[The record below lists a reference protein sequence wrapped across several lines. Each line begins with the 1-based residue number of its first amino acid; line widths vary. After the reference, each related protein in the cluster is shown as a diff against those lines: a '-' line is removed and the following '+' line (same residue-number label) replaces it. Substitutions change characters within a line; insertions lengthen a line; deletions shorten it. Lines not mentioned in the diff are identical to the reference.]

1 MMAYLFIIDPIES
14 LNKIKD
20 SSLLLMKEC
29 LRRNI
34 EVHFSEI
41 NQFSIYEGN
50 VNIHSQKIISLE
62 KGMKYQDT
70 KVNLSSFF
78 KKIFI
83 RKDPPFDED
92 YLNLTYLLDHAVQQ
106 GTDVINNPSSIRNHN
121 EKLSILNF
129 QEIIPPT
136 IVTSTASDVVN
147 FLKLH
152 EKIVL
157 KPINGMAGNGIF
169 VIDELDKNINSILE
183 TSTVNDT
190 KVMMAQKYIPDITEG
205 DKRIII
211 IKGEPLPFCL
221 ARIPDGKDFRANLA
235 KGGTGIAKKLT
246 ADDIKIVNV
255 IKKYLVKSKLDF
267 VGIDVIGKYL
277 TEINVTSPTCLVE
290 IENQT
295 NFNSAKFIIN
305 AL

>member
-1 MMAYLFIIDPIES
+1 MAYLFIIDPIES

-41 NQFSIYEGN
+41 NQFSIDEGK
-50 VNIHSQKIISLE
+50 VNIHSQKILSLE
-62 KGMKYQDT
+62 KGIKYQDT
-70 KVNLSSFF
+70 ELNLSSFF

-83 RKDPPFDED
+83 RKDPPFDDD
-92 YLNLTYLLDHAVQQ
+92 YLNLTYLLDHAVQE
-106 GTDVINNPSSIRNHN
+106 GTDVINHPSSIRNHN

-136 IVTSTASDVVN
+136 IVTSNASDVVN
-147 FLKLH
+147 FLKIH

-183 TSTVNDT
+183 TSTVNNT

-295 NFNSAKFIIN
+295 NLNGAEFIID

>member
-29 LRRNI
+29 LRRDI

-62 KGMKYQDT
+62 KGIKYQDT
-70 KVNLSSFF
+70 ELNLSSFF

-83 RKDPPFDED
+83 RKDPPFNDD
-92 YLNLTYLLDHAVQQ
+92 YLNLTYLLDHAVKKR
-106 GTDVINNPSSIRNHN
+106 TDVINNPSSIRNHN

-136 IVTSTASDVVN
+136 IVTSNATDVIN

-235 KGGTGIAKKLT
+235 KGGTGITKKLT

-295 NFNSAKFIIN
+295 NFNSAEFIID

>member
-14 LNKIKD
+14 LNKTKD
-20 SSLLLMKEC
+20 SSLLLIKEC

-83 RKDPPFDED
+83 RKDPPFDDD
-92 YLNLTYLLDHAVQQ
+92 YLNLTYLLDHAVQE

-147 FLKLH
+147 FLKIH
-152 EKIVL
+152 KKIVL

-190 KVMMAQKYIPDITEG
+190 KVMMAQKYIPDIVEG

-235 KGGTGIAKKLT
+235 KGGTGITKKLT

-295 NFNSAKFIIN
+295 NFNSAEFIIN

>member
-1 MMAYLFIIDPIES
+1 MAYLFIIDPIES

-41 NQFSIYEGN
+41 NQFSIYEGK
-50 VNIHSQKIISLE
+50 VNIYSQKILSLE
-62 KGMKYQDT
+62 KGIKYQDT
-70 KVNLSSFF
+70 ELNLSSFF

-83 RKDPPFDED
+83 RKDPPFDDD
-92 YLNLTYLLDHAVQQ
+92 YLNLTYLLDHAVQE

-136 IVTSTASDVVN
+136 IVTSNASDVVN
-147 FLKLH
+147 FLKIH

-190 KVMMAQKYIPDITEG
+190 KVMMAQKYIPDIIEG

-295 NFNSAKFIIN
+295 NFNGAEFIIDT
-305 AL
+305 L

>member
-1 MMAYLFIIDPIES
+1 MAYLFIIDPIES

-41 NQFSIYEGN
+41 NQFSIDEGK

-62 KGMKYQDT
+62 KGIKYQDT
-70 KVNLSSFF
+70 ELNLSSFF

-83 RKDPPFDED
+83 RKDPPFDDD
-92 YLNLTYLLDHAVQQ
+92 YLNLTYLLDHAVQE

-147 FLKLH
+147 FLKIH

-190 KVMMAQKYIPDITEG
+190 KVMMAQKYIPDIIEG

-295 NFNSAKFIIN
+295 NFNGAEFIIDT
-305 AL
+305 L

>member
-1 MMAYLFIIDPIES
+1 MAYLFIIDPIES

-41 NQFSIYEGN
+41 NQFSIDEGK
-50 VNIHSQKIISLE
+50 VNIHSHKIISLE
-62 KGMKYQDT
+62 KGIKYQDT
-70 KVNLSSFF
+70 EMNLSSFF

-83 RKDPPFDED
+83 RKDPPFDDD
-92 YLNLTYLLDHAVQQ
+92 YLNLTYLLDHAVKE

-136 IVTSTASDVVN
+136 IVTSNASDVVN
-147 FLKLH
+147 FLKIH

-295 NFNSAKFIIN
+295 NFNGAEFIIS

>member
-1 MMAYLFIIDPIES
+1 MAYLFIIDPIES

-41 NQFSIYEGN
+41 NQFSIDEGK
-50 VNIHSQKIISLE
+50 VNIHSHKIISLE
-62 KGMKYQDT
+62 KGIKYQDT
-70 KVNLSSFF
+70 EMNLSSFF

-83 RKDPPFDED
+83 RKDPPFDDD
-92 YLNLTYLLDHAVQQ
+92 YLNLTYLLDHAVQE

-136 IVTSTASDVVN
+136 IVTSNASDVVN
-147 FLKLH
+147 FLKIH

-169 VIDELDKNINSILE
+169 VMDELDKNINSILE
-183 TSTVNDT
+183 TTTINDT
-190 KVMMAQKYIPDITEG
+190 KVMMAQKYIPDIIEG

-295 NFNSAKFIIN
+295 NFNGAEFIIDT
-305 AL
+305 L

>member
-1 MMAYLFIIDPIES
+1 MAYLFIIDPIES

-41 NQFSIYEGN
+41 NQFSIDEGK

-62 KGMKYQDT
+62 KGIKYQDT
-70 KVNLSSFF
+70 EMNLSSFF

-83 RKDPPFDED
+83 RKDPPFDDD
-92 YLNLTYLLDHAVQQ
+92 YLNLTYLLDHAVQE

-129 QEIIPPT
+129 QEITPPT
-136 IVTSTASDVVN
+136 IVTSNASDVVN
-147 FLKLH
+147 FLKIH

-190 KVMMAQKYIPDITEG
+190 KVMMAKKYIPDITEG

-277 TEINVTSPTCLVE
+277 TEINVTSPTCLVG

-295 NFNSAKFIIN
+295 NFNGAEFIIDT
-305 AL
+305 L

>member
-1 MMAYLFIIDPIES
+1 MAYLFIIDPIES
-14 LNKIKD
+14 LNKTKD
-20 SSLLLMKEC
+20 SSLLLIKEC

-41 NQFSIYEGN
+41 NQFSIDEGN
-50 VNIHSQKIISLE
+50 VNIHSQKILSLE
-62 KGMKYQDT
+62 KGIKHQDT
-70 KVNLSSFF
+70 ELNLSSFF

-83 RKDPPFDED
+83 RKDPPFDDD
-92 YLNLTYLLDHAVQQ
+92 YLNLTYLLDHAVQE

-136 IVTSTASDVVN
+136 IVTSTASNVVN
-147 FLKLH
+147 FLKIH
-152 EKIVL
+152 KKIVL
-157 KPINGMAGNGIF
+157 KPVNGMAGNGIF

-190 KVMMAQKYIPDITEG
+190 KVMMAQKYIPDIVEG

-235 KGGTGIAKKLT
+235 KGGRGVAKKLT

-295 NFNSAKFIIN
+295 NFNSAEFIIN

>member
-1 MMAYLFIIDPIES
+1 MAYLFIIDPIES

-20 SSLLLMKEC
+20 SSILLMKEC

-50 VNIHSQKIISLE
+50 VNIHSQKILSLE
-62 KGMKYQDT
+62 EGIKYQDT
-70 KVNLSSFF
+70 ELNLSSFF

-83 RKDPPFDED
+83 RKDPPFDDD
-92 YLNLTYLLDHAVQQ
+92 YLNLTYLLDHAVQE

-136 IVTSTASDVVN
+136 IVTSNASDVVN
-147 FLKLH
+147 FLKIH

-295 NFNSAKFIIN
+295 NFNSAEFIIN

>member
-1 MMAYLFIIDPIES
+1 MAYLFIIDPIES
-14 LNKIKD
+14 LNKTKD
-20 SSLLLMKEC
+20 SSLLLIKEC

-41 NQFSIYEGN
+41 NQFSIDEGN
-50 VNIHSQKIISLE
+50 VNIHSQKILSLE
-62 KGMKYQDT
+62 KGIKHQDT
-70 KVNLSSFF
+70 ELNLSSFF

-83 RKDPPFDED
+83 RKDPPFDDD
-92 YLNLTYLLDHAVQQ
+92 YLNLTYLLDHAVQE

-147 FLKLH
+147 FLKIH
-152 EKIVL
+152 KKIVL

-295 NFNSAKFIIN
+295 NFNGAEFIID

>member
-1 MMAYLFIIDPIES
+1 MIAYLFIIDPIDS
-14 LNKIKD
+14 LNSIKD

-41 NQFSIYEGN
+41 NQFSIDEGN

-62 KGMKYQDT
+62 KVIKYQDT
-70 KVNLSSFF
+70 VLNLSSFF

-83 RKDPPFDED
+83 RKDPPFDDD
-92 YLNLTYLLDHAVQQ
+92 YLNLTYLLDHAVKE

-136 IVTSTASDVVN
+136 IVTSTTSEVIN
-147 FLKLH
+147 FLKIH

-169 VIDELDKNINSILE
+169 MIDESDKNINSILE
-183 TSTVNDT
+183 TITVNDT
-190 KVMMAQKYIPDITEG
+190 KVMMAQKYIPDITKG

-221 ARIPDGKDFRANLA
+221 ARIPDEKDFRANLA

-246 ADDIKIVNV
+246 ADDINIVNV

-295 NFNSAKFIIN
+295 NFNSTEFIID

>member
-1 MMAYLFIIDPIES
+1 MAYLFIIDPIES

-41 NQFSIYEGN
+41 NQFSIDEGK

-62 KGMKYQDT
+62 KGIKYQDT
-70 KVNLSSFF
+70 ELNLSSFF

-83 RKDPPFDED
+83 RKDPPFDDD
-92 YLNLTYLLDHAVQQ
+92 YLNLTYLLDHAVQE

-136 IVTSTASDVVN
+136 IVTSNASDVVN
-147 FLKLH
+147 FLKIH

-190 KVMMAQKYIPDITEG
+190 KVMMAQKYIPDIIEG

-246 ADDIKIVNV
+246 ANDMNIVNE

-295 NFNSAKFIIN
+295 NFNGAEFIIDT
-305 AL
+305 L

>member
-14 LNKIKD
+14 LDKAKD

-29 LRRNI
+29 LRRDI

-62 KGMKYQDT
+62 KGIKYQDT
-70 KVNLSSFF
+70 ELNLSSFF

-83 RKDPPFDED
+83 RKDPPFNDD
-92 YLNLTYLLDHAVQQ
+92 YLNLTYLLDHAVKER
-106 GTDVINNPSSIRNHN
+106 TDVINNPSSIRNHN

-136 IVTSTASDVVN
+136 IVTSNASDVIN

-190 KVMMAQKYIPDITEG
+190 KVMMAQKYIPDVTEG

-246 ADDIKIVNV
+246 AHDIKIVNV

-295 NFNSAKFIIN
+295 NFNSAEFIID

>member
-1 MMAYLFIIDPIES
+1 MAYLFIIDPIES

-41 NQFSIYEGN
+41 NQFSIDEGK

-62 KGMKYQDT
+62 KGIKYQDT
-70 KVNLSSFF
+70 EMNLSSFF

-83 RKDPPFDED
+83 RKDPPFDDD
-92 YLNLTYLLDHAVQQ
+92 YLNLTYLLDHAVQE

-136 IVTSTASDVVN
+136 IVTSNASDVVN
-147 FLKLH
+147 FLKIH

-295 NFNSAKFIIN
+295 NLNGAEFIIDT
-305 AL
+305 L

>member
-1 MMAYLFIIDPIES
+1 MAYLFIIDPIES

-62 KGMKYQDT
+62 KGIKYQDT
-70 KVNLSSFF
+70 ELNLSSFF

-83 RKDPPFDED
+83 RKDPPFDDD
-92 YLNLTYLLDHAVQQ
+92 YLNLTYLLDHAVKE

-169 VIDELDKNINSILE
+169 VIDESDKNINSILE
-183 TSTVNDT
+183 TITVNNT

-246 ADDIKIVNV
+246 ADDINIVNV

-295 NFNSAKFIIN
+295 NFNSAEFIID

>member
-62 KGMKYQDT
+62 EGIKYQDT
-70 KVNLSSFF
+70 ELNLSSFF

-246 ADDIKIVNV
+246 ADDINIVNV

>member
-1 MMAYLFIIDPIES
+1 MAYLFIIDPIES
-14 LNKIKD
+14 LNKTKD

-50 VNIHSQKIISLE
+50 VNIHSQKILSLE
-62 KGMKYQDT
+62 KGIKYQDT
-70 KVNLSSFF
+70 ELNLSSFF

-83 RKDPPFDED
+83 RKDPPFDDD
-92 YLNLTYLLDHAVQQ
+92 YLNLTYLLDQAVKE

-190 KVMMAQKYIPDITEG
+190 KVMMAQKYIPDIIEG

-295 NFNSAKFIIN
+295 NFNGAEFIIDT
-305 AL
+305 L

>member
-29 LRRNI
+29 LRRDI

-62 KGMKYQDT
+62 KGIKYQDT
-70 KVNLSSFF
+70 ELNLSSFF

-83 RKDPPFDED
+83 RKDPPFNDD
-92 YLNLTYLLDHAVQQ
+92 YLNLTYLLDHAVKER
-106 GTDVINNPSSIRNHN
+106 TDVINNPSSIRNHN

-136 IVTSTASDVVN
+136 IVTSNATDVIN

-295 NFNSAKFIIN
+295 NFNSAEFIID

>member
-1 MMAYLFIIDPIES
+1 MAYLFIIDPIES

-41 NQFSIYEGN
+41 NQFSIDEGK
-50 VNIHSQKIISLE
+50 VNIHSHKIISLE
-62 KGMKYQDT
+62 KGIKYQDT
-70 KVNLSSFF
+70 EMNLSSFF

-83 RKDPPFDED
+83 RKDPPFDDD
-92 YLNLTYLLDHAVQQ
+92 YLNLTYLLDHAVQE

-136 IVTSTASDVVN
+136 IVTSNASDVVN
-147 FLKLH
+147 FLKIH

-183 TSTVNDT
+183 TTTVNDT

-221 ARIPDGKDFRANLA
+221 ARIPGGKDFRANLA

-295 NFNSAKFIIN
+295 NFNGAEFIIDT
-305 AL
+305 L

>member
-29 LRRNI
+29 LRRDI

-62 KGMKYQDT
+62 KGIKYQDT
-70 KVNLSSFF
+70 ELNLSSFF

-83 RKDPPFDED
+83 RKDPPFNDD
-92 YLNLTYLLDHAVQQ
+92 YLNLTYLLDHAVKER
-106 GTDVINNPSSIRNHN
+106 TDVINNPSSIRNHN

-136 IVTSTASDVVN
+136 IVTSNATDVIN

-235 KGGTGIAKKLT
+235 KGGTGITKKLT

-295 NFNSAKFIIN
+295 NFNSAEFIID

>member
-41 NQFSIYEGN
+41 NQFSIDEGK

-62 KGMKYQDT
+62 KGIKYQDT
-70 KVNLSSFF
+70 ELNLSSFF

-83 RKDPPFDED
+83 RKDPPFDDD
-92 YLNLTYLLDHAVQQ
+92 YLNLTYLLDHAVKE

-136 IVTSTASDVVN
+136 IVTSNASDVVN
-147 FLKLH
+147 FLKIH

-295 NFNSAKFIIN
+295 NFNGAEFIIDT
-305 AL
+305 L

>member
-1 MMAYLFIIDPIES
+1 MAYLFIIDPIES

-41 NQFSIYEGN
+41 NQFSIYEGK
-50 VNIHSQKIISLE
+50 VNIYSQKIISLE
-62 KGMKYQDT
+62 KGIKYQDT
-70 KVNLSSFF
+70 ELNLSSFF

-83 RKDPPFDED
+83 RKDPPFDDD
-92 YLNLTYLLDHAVQQ
+92 YLNLTYLLDHAVQE
-106 GTDVINNPSSIRNHN
+106 GTEVINNPSSIRNHN

-136 IVTSTASDVVN
+136 IVTSSASDVVK

-235 KGGTGIAKKLT
+235 KGGAGIAKKLT

-295 NFNSAKFIIN
+295 NFNSAEFIIG

>member
-1 MMAYLFIIDPIES
+1 MAYLFIIDPIES

-62 KGMKYQDT
+62 KGIKYQDT
-70 KVNLSSFF
+70 ELNLSSFF

-83 RKDPPFDED
+83 RKDPPFNDD
-92 YLNLTYLLDHAVQQ
+92 YLNLTYLLDHAVKER
-106 GTDVINNPSSIRNHN
+106 TDVINNPSSIRNHN

-136 IVTSTASDVVN
+136 IVTSNATDVIN

-295 NFNSAKFIIN
+295 NFNSAEFIID

>member
-1 MMAYLFIIDPIES
+1 MAYLFIIDPIES

-50 VNIHSQKIISLE
+50 VNIHSQKILSLE
-62 KGMKYQDT
+62 KGIKYQDT
-70 KVNLSSFF
+70 EMNLSSFF

-83 RKDPPFDED
+83 RKDPPFDDD
-92 YLNLTYLLDHAVQQ
+92 YLNLTYLLDHAVQE
-106 GTDVINNPSSIRNHN
+106 GTNVINNPSSIRNHN

-147 FLKLH
+147 FLKIH

-295 NFNSAKFIIN
+295 NFNGAEFIIDT
-305 AL
+305 L

>member
-1 MMAYLFIIDPIES
+1 
-14 LNKIKD
+14 
-20 SSLLLMKEC
+20 MKEC

-41 NQFSIYEGN
+41 NQFSIDEGK
-50 VNIHSQKIISLE
+50 VNIHSHKIISLE
-62 KGMKYQDT
+62 KGIKYQDT
-70 KVNLSSFF
+70 EMNLSSFF

-83 RKDPPFDED
+83 RKDPPFDDD
-92 YLNLTYLLDHAVQQ
+92 YLNLTYLLDHAVKE

-136 IVTSTASDVVN
+136 IVTSNASDVVN
-147 FLKLH
+147 FLKIH

-190 KVMMAQKYIPDITEG
+190 KVMMAQKYIPDIIEG

-295 NFNSAKFIIN
+295 NFNGAEFIIDT
-305 AL
+305 L

>member
-1 MMAYLFIIDPIES
+1 MAYLFIIDPIES

-41 NQFSIYEGN
+41 NQFSIDEGK

-62 KGMKYQDT
+62 KGIKYQDT
-70 KVNLSSFF
+70 ELNLSSFF

-83 RKDPPFDED
+83 RKDPPFDDD
-92 YLNLTYLLDHAVQQ
+92 YLNLTYLLDHAVQE

-136 IVTSTASDVVN
+136 IVTSNASDVVN
-147 FLKLH
+147 FLKIH

-221 ARIPDGKDFRANLA
+221 ARIPGGKDFRANLA

-295 NFNSAKFIIN
+295 NFNGAEFIIDT
-305 AL
+305 L

>member
-1 MMAYLFIIDPIES
+1 MAYLFIIDPIES

-41 NQFSIYEGN
+41 NQFSIDEGN

-62 KGMKYQDT
+62 EGIKYQDT
-70 KVNLSSFF
+70 ELNLSSFF

-83 RKDPPFDED
+83 RKDPPFDDD
-92 YLNLTYLLDHAVQQ
+92 YLNLTYLLDHAVQE

-136 IVTSTASDVVN
+136 IVTSNASDVVN
-147 FLKLH
+147 FLKIH

-295 NFNSAKFIIN
+295 NFNGAEFIIDT
-305 AL
+305 L

>member
-14 LNKIKD
+14 LDKAKD

-29 LRRNI
+29 LRRDI

-62 KGMKYQDT
+62 KGIKYQDT
-70 KVNLSSFF
+70 ELNLSSFF

-83 RKDPPFDED
+83 IKDPPFNDD
-92 YLNLTYLLDHAVQQ
+92 YLNLTYLLDHAVKES
-106 GTDVINNPSSIRNHN
+106 TDVINNPSSIRNHN

-136 IVTSTASDVVN
+136 IVTSNASDVIN

-277 TEINVTSPTCLVE
+277 TEINVISPTCLVE

-295 NFNSAKFIIN
+295 YFNSAEFIID

>member
-1 MMAYLFIIDPIES
+1 MAYLFIIDPIES

-41 NQFSIYEGN
+41 NQFSIYEGK
-50 VNIHSQKIISLE
+50 VNIYSQKILSLE
-62 KGMKYQDT
+62 KGIKYQDT
-70 KVNLSSFF
+70 ELNLSSFF

-83 RKDPPFDED
+83 RKDPPFDDD
-92 YLNLTYLLDHAVQQ
+92 YLNLTYLLDHAVKE

-147 FLKLH
+147 FLKIH

-235 KGGTGIAKKLT
+235 KGGRGIAKKLT

-295 NFNSAKFIIN
+295 NFNGAEFIID

>member
-1 MMAYLFIIDPIES
+1 MAYLFIIDPIES

-41 NQFSIYEGN
+41 NQFSIDEGK
-50 VNIHSQKIISLE
+50 VNIHSHKIISLE
-62 KGMKYQDT
+62 KGIKYQDT
-70 KVNLSSFF
+70 EMNLSSFF

-83 RKDPPFDED
+83 RKDPPFDDD
-92 YLNLTYLLDHAVQQ
+92 YLNLTYLLDHAVKE

-136 IVTSTASDVVN
+136 IVTSNASDVVN
-147 FLKLH
+147 FLKIH

-221 ARIPDGKDFRANLA
+221 ARIPGGKDFRANLA

-295 NFNSAKFIIN
+295 NFNGAEFIIDT
-305 AL
+305 L

>member
-50 VNIHSQKIISLE
+50 VNIHSQKILSLE
-62 KGMKYQDT
+62 KGIKYQDT
-70 KVNLSSFF
+70 KLNLSSFF

-83 RKDPPFDED
+83 RKDPPFVDD
-92 YLNLTYLLDHAVQQ
+92 YLNLTYLLDYAVKE

-136 IVTSTASDVVN
+136 IVTSTSSDVVN

-169 VIDELDKNINSILE
+169 VIDESDKNINSILE
-183 TSTVNDT
+183 TITVNNT

-235 KGGTGIAKKLT
+235 KGGTGIAKKIT
-246 ADDIKIVNV
+246 PDDINIVNV

-295 NFNSAKFIIN
+295 NFNSAEFIID

>member
-1 MMAYLFIIDPIES
+1 MAYLFIIDPIES

-41 NQFSIYEGN
+41 NQFSIDEGN

-62 KGMKYQDT
+62 KGIKYQDT
-70 KVNLSSFF
+70 ELNLSSFF

-83 RKDPPFDED
+83 RKDPPFDDD
-92 YLNLTYLLDHAVQQ
+92 YLNLTYLLDHAVKE

-147 FLKLH
+147 FLKIH

-295 NFNSAKFIIN
+295 NFNSAEFIID

>member
-50 VNIHSQKIISLE
+50 VNIHSQKILSLE
-62 KGMKYQDT
+62 KGIKYQDT
-70 KVNLSSFF
+70 EMNLSSFF

-83 RKDPPFDED
+83 RKDPPFDDD
-92 YLNLTYLLDHAVQQ
+92 YLNLTYLLDHAVQE
-106 GTDVINNPSSIRNHN
+106 GTNVINNPSSIRNHN

-147 FLKLH
+147 FLKTH
-152 EKIVL
+152 EKVVL

-169 VIDELDKNINSILE
+169 VIDESDKNINSILE
-183 TSTVNDT
+183 TITINDT

-221 ARIPDGKDFRANLA
+221 ARISDGKDFRANLA

-246 ADDIKIVNV
+246 ADDINIVNV
-255 IKKYLVKSKLDF
+255 VKKYLVKSKLDF

-295 NFNSAKFIIN
+295 NFNSAEFIID

>member
-1 MMAYLFIIDPIES
+1 MAYLFIIDPIES

-41 NQFSIYEGN
+41 NQFSIYEGK
-50 VNIHSQKIISLE
+50 VNIHSQKILSLE
-62 KGMKYQDT
+62 EGIKYQDT
-70 KVNLSSFF
+70 ELNLSSFF

-83 RKDPPFDED
+83 RKDPPFDDD
-92 YLNLTYLLDHAVQQ
+92 YLNLTYLLDHAVKD
-106 GTDVINNPSSIRNHN
+106 GIDVINHPSSIRNHN

-136 IVTSTASDVVN
+136 IVTSNANDVVN
-147 FLKLH
+147 FLKIH

-169 VIDELDKNINSILE
+169 VIDESDKNINSILE
-183 TSTVNDT
+183 TITVNDT
-190 KVMMAQKYIPDITEG
+190 KVMMAQKYIPNITEG

-246 ADDIKIVNV
+246 ADDINIVNV
-255 IKKYLVKSKLDF
+255 IKKYLVKSNLDF

-295 NFNSAKFIIN
+295 NFNSAEFIID

>member
-1 MMAYLFIIDPIES
+1 MAYLFIIDPIES

-41 NQFSIYEGN
+41 NQFSIDEGK

-62 KGMKYQDT
+62 KGIKYQDT
-70 KVNLSSFF
+70 EMNLSSFF

-83 RKDPPFDED
+83 RKDPPFDDD
-92 YLNLTYLLDHAVQQ
+92 YLNLTYLLDHAVQE

-136 IVTSTASDVVN
+136 IVTSNASDVVN
-147 FLKLH
+147 FLKIH

-211 IKGEPLPFCL
+211 LKGEPLPFCL

-295 NFNSAKFIIN
+295 NFNGAEFIIDT
-305 AL
+305 L

>member
-1 MMAYLFIIDPIES
+1 MAYLFIIDPIES

-41 NQFSIYEGN
+41 NQFSIDEGK
-50 VNIHSQKIISLE
+50 VNIHSQKILSLE
-62 KGMKYQDT
+62 KGIKYQDT
-70 KVNLSSFF
+70 ELNLSSFF

-83 RKDPPFDED
+83 RKDPPFDDD
-92 YLNLTYLLDHAVQQ
+92 YLNLTYLLDHAVQE

-147 FLKLH
+147 FLKIH
-152 EKIVL
+152 KKIVL
-157 KPINGMAGNGIF
+157 KPVNGMAGNGIF

-295 NFNSAKFIIN
+295 NFNSAEFIIDT
-305 AL
+305 L

>member
-1 MMAYLFIIDPIES
+1 MAYLFIIDPIES

-41 NQFSIYEGN
+41 NQFSIDEGK

-62 KGMKYQDT
+62 KGIKYQDT
-70 KVNLSSFF
+70 ELNLSSFF

-83 RKDPPFDED
+83 RKDPPFDDD
-92 YLNLTYLLDHAVQQ
+92 YLNLTYLLDHAVKE

-136 IVTSTASDVVN
+136 IVTSNASDVVN
-147 FLKLH
+147 FLKIH

-295 NFNSAKFIIN
+295 NFNGAEFIIDT
-305 AL
+305 L

>member
-1 MMAYLFIIDPIES
+1 MAYLFIIDPIES

-41 NQFSIYEGN
+41 NQFSIYEGK

-62 KGMKYQDT
+62 KGIKYQDT
-70 KVNLSSFF
+70 EMNLSSFF

-83 RKDPPFDED
+83 RKDPPFDDD
-92 YLNLTYLLDHAVQQ
+92 YLNLTYLLDHAVKE

-136 IVTSTASDVVN
+136 IVTSNASDVVN
-147 FLKLH
+147 FLKIH

-295 NFNSAKFIIN
+295 NFNGAEFIIDT
-305 AL
+305 L